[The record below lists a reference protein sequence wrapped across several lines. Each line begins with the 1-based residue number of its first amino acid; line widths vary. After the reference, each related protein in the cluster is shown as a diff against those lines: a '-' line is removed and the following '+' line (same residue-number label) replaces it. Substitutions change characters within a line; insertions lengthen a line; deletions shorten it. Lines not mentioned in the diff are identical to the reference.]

1 MNKFSDFAERE
12 NNSLMDGKKVGLDQ
26 IINKPII
33 ILKYRVKDTK
43 FDDAKNPHCLT
54 VQFEYA
60 TEEGEPVTGE
70 HFVFFSGS
78 AVLMEQLETYKDK
91 IPFFATIQKVGKY
104 FTFS

>member
-1 MNKFSDFAERE
+1 MNKFSDFADQE
-12 NNSLMDGKKVGLDQ
+12 NNPLMDGKKVGLDA

-33 ILKYRVKDTK
+33 VLKYRIKDTK
-43 FDDAKNPHCLT
+43 FDDAKNPRCLT

-60 TEEGEPVTGE
+60 TEEGEPTNGE

-78 AVLMEQLETYKDK
+78 TVLMEQLETYKDK
-91 IPFFATIQKVGKY
+91 IPFSATVKKVGKY